1 MSDPCGRDPK
11 TPPGR
16 RRPTPTGPPRPQPRN
31 LIHLTDEQLLIERDR
46 RRAVVDQLVRHP
58 GTSPAVGPLL
68 ERADADIERITA
80 ELLVRVVARG
90 EWSSDPLPHSQLT

>member
-1 MSDPCGRDPK
+1 MRS
-11 TPPGR
+11 
-16 RRPTPTGPPRPQPRN
+16 RPEDSAWPATAHTHRTASPQPRN